1 MNGHVGR
8 AALVALVTAVL
19 LVPGLARAACP
30 TDPGAILNEVAE
42 MGMFKLGADGQR
54 KSRQATAT
62 IVGKAREGTPICPV
76 TNPPIAVGGYCTVSV
91 IASDL
96 IRLDTGQGTVS
107 GDFYVLG
114 DLDNPDDGD
123 DGILIQGTLR
133 GAIDLS
139 PAFSVP
145 PLPFANLKNASL
157 QGRGAKNTVVANQVF
172 RADFEGIFRLPFTLE
187 PGGPAYYLCPGG
199 PQPLTSKQMSLDI
212 PTVQLEIT
220 FK

>member
-1 MNGHVGR
+1 MNGHVSR
-8 AALVALVTAVL
+8 AALVALATAIL
-19 LVPGLARAACP
+19 LVPGLALAACP

-42 MGMFKLGADGQR
+42 MGMFKLGANGQR

-107 GDFYVLG
+107 GNFYVLG

-139 PAFSVP
+139 PA
-145 PLPFANLKNASL
+145 PFGFALLKNASL

-172 RADFEGIFRLPFTLE
+172 RADFEGIFLLPFTRV
-187 PGGPAYYLCPGG
+187 PGGPAFYLCPGG
-199 PQPLTSKQMSLDI
+199 PLQELTSKQMSLDT